1 MKIMEKLKTP
11 FINWEALAQLAM
23 SQRREQESRPRPR
36 TGYGA
41 WDDNA
46 AFYDQMAKMEAIFTL
61 NQINC
66 FDTDPSDT
74 VLDVGCGPGRI
85 AVPMA
90 RRAKSVTAM
99 DSSSKMLE
107 YCLKNAEEA
116 GLTNVV
122 GKYLDFHEAEL
133 GKNLE
138 QHDIVICSRSA
149 GFSDIMK
156 LSTFA
161 RKYVVLVSWS
171 NNAPCIPMIVGFLF
185 EGTEDEG
192 EEKCNFKFHWDR
204 RLGVNLLYN
213 RVYDMGFNP
222 NLNIVEDGFTKDY
235 NSREEAYA
243 DLRRLRPKMSEDKM
257 PILKRNIDK
266 FLTEN
271 PDGTFTYLAKTE
283 TVVLWFKPEIEE

>member
-1 MKIMEKLKTP
+1 MEKLKTP

-23 SQRREQESRPRPR
+23 SQRREQENRPRPR

-99 DSSSKMLE
+99 DSSSKMLG

-133 GKNLE
+133 EKPGTARYSYMFTFRRVQRYHEIINICAQICCFGK
-138 QHDIVICSRSA
+138 
-149 GFSDIMK
+149 
-156 LSTFA
+156 
-161 RKYVVLVSWS
+161 LV
-171 NNAPCIPMIVGFLF
+171 
-185 EGTEDEG
+185 
-192 EEKCNFKFHWDR
+192 
-204 RLGVNLLYN
+204 
-213 RVYDMGFNP
+213 
-222 NLNIVEDGFTKDY
+222 
-235 NSREEAYA
+235 
-243 DLRRLRPKMSEDKM
+243 
-257 PILKRNIDK
+257 
-266 FLTEN
+266 
-271 PDGTFTYLAKTE
+271 
-283 TVVLWFKPEIEE
+283 